1 MAISS
6 PEFHTNSTRIPRT
19 ELRTNSLRL
28 VTRGGHGSIEN
39 TALRYHGPLSG
50 QSRQGCDVDPR
61 VVSVIAQRLP
71 RVKPRAVAPRPCGAW
86 PVCRCRA
93 APPCET
99 EAAAA
104 GCARDNSNSNIVSSE
119 QVNPMDEAVAPP
131 PVDPRRRKKTM

>member
-6 PEFHTNSTRIPRT
+6 AEFHTNSTRIPRT

-28 VTRGGHGSIEN
+28 VTCGGHGSIEN

-50 QSRQGCDVDPR
+50 QSKQGCDVDPR

-71 RVKPRAVAPRPCGAW
+71 RVKPRAVVPRSCGAW

-93 APPCET
+93 APPWILSRGCRLRPRQQQLQHSVLG
-99 EAAAA
+99 A
-104 GCARDNSNSNIVSSE
+104 GK
-119 QVNPMDEAVAPP
+119 PHG
-131 PVDPRRRKKTM
+131 